1 MDTEHEPDR
10 VTLPTEEEKT
20 AKVDLDPWERMR
32 QAAVKLTEAARD
44 LPTPEPIIGLP
55 PFQMPR
61 MPRLQLTFEDD
72 DTPPTPSNPRH
83 VIVSVLTVHGQ
94 RHDFSDDGG
103 LGWQTYGADDRD
115 FSTERLLE
123 IQNADGEVI
132 ASYPAGTW
140 LDVCYPAYRRPDPLK
155 TTP

>member
-1 MDTEHEPDR
+1 MDTEHDPDS
-10 VTLPTEEEKT
+10 VTPPAEEEK
-20 AKVDLDPWERMR
+20 AEQLEPWERLR
-32 QAAVKLTEAARD
+32 LAAQELTRAAND
-44 LPTPEPIIGLP
+44 LPPVTPSIVIP
-55 PFQMPR
+55 PFRMPR
-61 MPRLQLTFEDD
+61 MPRLELTYDD
-72 DTPPTPSNPRH
+72 SEPKNPPDPRH

-94 RHDFSDDGG
+94 RHDFSDVNG
-103 LGWQTYGADDRD
+103 LIWQTYGPDEHN

-123 IQNADGEVI
+123 IQNGDNEVI